1 MQLLNV
7 GFGNTVMVER
17 VIAVVNTGSSPARK
31 LRETAKKA
39 GLLVDVTEGR
49 RTRSILVM
57 DSNHVVLSSVQP
69 DTISQRMQALH
80 PEYHLAEYQKM
91 LAGGERGQHE

>member
-31 LRETAKKA
+31 LKESAKKE
-39 GLLVDVTEGR
+39 GRLVDVTEGR

-57 DSNHVVLSSVQP
+57 DSNHIVLSSVQP
-69 DTISQRMQALH
+69 DTISQRMQALQ
-80 PEYHLAEYQKM
+80 PGYQLAEYQNLVKTTTK
-91 LAGGERGQHE
+91 ESI